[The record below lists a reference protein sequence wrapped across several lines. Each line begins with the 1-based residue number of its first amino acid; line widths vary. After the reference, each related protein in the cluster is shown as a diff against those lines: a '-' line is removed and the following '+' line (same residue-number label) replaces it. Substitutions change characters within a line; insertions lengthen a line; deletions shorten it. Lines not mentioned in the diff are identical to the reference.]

1 MNNLMDFLEDYK
13 NKVFYY
19 AKYKK
24 VYTPYEQEK
33 KYSDELIY
41 EDCFLPVR
49 LSNAWLINNDILL
62 ELEEMNGDGYSVPVE
77 TSGRFV
83 YVKLSDISLRR
94 CEEKEED

>member
-1 MNNLMDFLEDYK
+1 MNNFTDFLEDYK

-33 KYSDELIY
+33 KYSDESIY
-41 EDCFLPVR
+41 EDCFISVR
-49 LSNAWLINNDILL
+49 LSNAWLINDDILL
-62 ELEEMNGDGYSVPVE
+62 ELEEMNDDDYGVPVE
-77 TSGRFV
+77 TSGRFI

-94 CEEKEED
+94 YEEKEED